1 MDAEQVGTTARLL
14 SVVSYNI
21 HQCVGSDRRRDATRI
36 AAILKE
42 LDADIIGLQEVHSA
56 HDGTFEAYQM
66 RYLAETTGYHVV
78 SGPNVTKT
86 NSEYGNVLLTRHSVV
101 RVNRLDLSVPG
112 REARGAIDA
121 DIAIGDRVVRVIVSH
136 LGLGARERR
145 YQTKRLLGLL
155 AQEKTSPIIALL
167 DINEW
172 FPLGAPILRFN
183 EEFGRAPCF
192 RSFPS
197 FFPLFSLDRVWVKP
211 CAALITVEPYITPI
225 TRVAS
230 DHLPLV
236 AKIDP
241 DRF

>member
-1 MDAEQVGTTARLL
+1 MGADQIGTAARLL

-36 AAILKE
+36 ATVLKE

-66 RYLAETTGYHVV
+66 RYLAETTGYDVV
-78 SGPNVTKT
+78 SGPNITKS

-101 RVNRLDLSVPG
+101 RVRRLDLSVPG

-121 DIAIGDRVVRVIVSH
+121 DIAIGERIVRVIVSH
-136 LGLGARERR
+136 LGLGVRERR
-145 YQTKRLLGLL
+145 YQTKQLLGLL
-155 AQEKTSPIIALL
+155 GQEKTSPIILLL
-167 DINEW
+167 DLNEW
-172 FPLGAPILRFN
+172 FPFGGPILRFN
-183 EEFGRAPCF
+183 EEFGKAPCF

-197 FFPLFSLDRVWVKP
+197 IFPLFPLDRVWVRP
-211 CAALITVEPYITPI
+211 CAALLKVQPYVTSV

-236 AKIDP
+236 ATIDL

>member
-1 MDAEQVGTTARLL
+1 MDADQIGTAPRLL

-21 HQCVGSDRRRDATRI
+21 HQCVGSDRRRDPTRI
-36 AAILKE
+36 ATVLKE

-78 SGPNVTKT
+78 SGPNVTKS
-86 NSEYGNVLLTRHSVV
+86 NSEYGNVLLTRHSVARV
-101 RVNRLDLSVPG
+101 RRLDLSVPG

-121 DIAIGDRVVRVIVSH
+121 DISVGDCAVRVIVSH
-136 LGLGARERR
+136 LGLGVRERR
-145 YQTKRLLGLL
+145 YQTKRLLELL
-155 AQEKTSPIIALL
+155 VQERPCPTIALL
-167 DINEW
+167 DMNEW
-172 FPLGAPILRFN
+172 FPFGAPILRFN
-183 EEFGRAPCF
+183 REFGKAPCF

-197 FFPLFSLDRVWVKP
+197 FFPLFSLDRVWVRP
-211 CAALITVEPYITPI
+211 CAALIKVQPHITPI

-236 AKIDP
+236 ATVDI